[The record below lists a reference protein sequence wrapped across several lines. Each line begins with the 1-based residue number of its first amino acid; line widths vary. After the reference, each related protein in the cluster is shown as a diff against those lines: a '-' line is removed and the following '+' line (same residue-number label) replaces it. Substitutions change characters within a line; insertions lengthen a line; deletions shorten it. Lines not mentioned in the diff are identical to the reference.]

1 MPRSSPFH
9 GFGNQVWL
17 IGLVL
22 VTGCAQSRSD
32 LQDTLARRVMPDEV
46 ANGQTTSRDEGK
58 GDRATTD
65 ANVKPAVAAQPGPGT
80 EARSEG
86 DRSKTVQ
93 PGPGAQARSEGD
105 RSSAMPPAIVE
116 PTQRR
121 NSDHSSPAPSLPSDS
136 DQATL
141 EAIAASGKPL
151 TVSEAIDV
159 AFRAQPR
166 LRAQLEN
173 IDQAR
178 GLQQIAFS
186 AFLPA
191 AGLRFDGGG
200 FRLGAQ
206 GLPAQVRSLSPFI
219 PGIGTVLVGTH
230 IETTFDLIEG
240 NVQWLLLDFGRRLLV
255 PAQPTAEVDEHPLD
269 VA

>member
-1 MPRSSPFH
+1 MPQRFSPWILRRDHPNWFHASGLLNRYCRCVSPGEKGTLQHLWSGGPMPRSNPSH
-9 GFGNQVWL
+9 GLRRQAWL

-22 VTGCAQSRSD
+22 VTGCAQLRTD

-46 ANGQTTSRDEGK
+46 TSGQLTSRDEGK

-65 ANVKPAVAAQPGPGT
+65 ANVRPAAA
-80 EARSEG
+80 A
-86 DRSKTVQ
+86 Q

-105 RSSAMPPAIVE
+105 RSSAIPPAIVE
-116 PTQRR
+116 PPQRT

-159 AFRAQPR
+159 AFRSQPR

-200 FRLGAQ
+200 FRLGRKVFRPKS
-206 GLPAQVRSLSPFI
+206 GVFLPSYPASERCWSARTS
-219 PGIGTVLVGTH
+219 
-230 IETTFDLIEG
+230 
-240 NVQWLLLDFGRRLLV
+240 RR
-255 PAQPTAEVDEHPLD
+255 PSI
-269 VA
+269 